1 MMKENIEFGCISC
14 APGEKKQGMMTFAN
28 TGISSPMTLINGK
41 EDGKVV
47 LLTTG
52 IHGGEY
58 PSIESVL
65 ELAQELQP
73 EDITGAL
80 VILHPV
86 NVDGF
91 LERVSGIYPKS
102 GENLNRQY
110 PGSREGTIGQRFA
123 CALTYDVI
131 RKCDFMIDTH
141 GGDLHEVLPPYV
153 YYPGVGNQEVAEQS
167 RQAALRVNAKYM
179 VRSQCDSNAYH
190 MCNHFGIPS
199 LLLEMGGR
207 GLWSVE
213 EVKAYKENVLNLLR
227 YLKVIPGEEKLPEKP
242 AYVITNAEYIDA
254 GHSGCWYPQVQLEE
268 KVKKGQLLG
277 VIKDFFGNVLEEVYA
292 EFDAIIL
299 FYTVSLAIKAGDP
312 IITYGI

>member
-1 MMKENIEFGCISC
+1 MMKENIEFGGISC
-14 APGEKKQGMMTFAN
+14 APGEKKQGMMTFAD

-73 EDITGAL
+73 GDITGAL

-153 YYPGVGNQEVAEQS
+153 YYPGVGDQEVAEQS

-179 VRSQCDSNAYH
+179 VRSQCVTILVFRAF
-190 MCNHFGIPS
+190 C
-199 LLLEMGGR
+199 
-207 GLWSVE
+207 WKWV
-213 EVKAYKENVLNLLR
+213 A
-227 YLKVIPGEEKLPEKP
+227 
-242 AYVITNAEYIDA
+242 A
-254 GHSGCWYPQVQLEE
+254 GY
-268 KVKKGQLLG
+268 G
-277 VIKDFFGNVLEEVYA
+277 VWKRSRLIKRMF
-292 EFDAIIL
+292 
-299 FYTVSLAIKAGDP
+299 
-312 IITYGI
+312 